1 MVKPSIAK
9 PVIEYI
15 RVSTKQQGKSG
26 LGLEAQREAMDRFAK
41 AERFHVVE
49 SFVEV
54 ESAKGDTLARRP
66 KLAAAL
72 KAAGKIK
79 DEDYGRAPIVVA
91 KLDRLSR
98 DVAFIASLMA
108 KRIPFICADLGRDTD
123 PFMLHI
129 YAAFAEKERRM
140 ISFRTKEGLARA
152 KARGVKLGGTNAAS
166 LRQQAEAK
174 AFAENLRP
182 LIEQLAG
189 EGMSMTA
196 IAAELNRRR
205 VKTSGRAG
213 EHGRWHSQTVK
224 RLVARL
230 ATSSQM

>member
-1 MVKPSIAK
+1 MTK
-9 PVIEYI
+9 
-15 RVSTKQQGKSG
+15 RV
-26 LGLEAQREAMDRFAK
+26 
-41 AERFHVVE
+41 
-49 SFVEV
+49 
-54 ESAKGDTLARRP
+54 
-66 KLAAAL
+66 
-72 KAAGKIK
+72 
-79 DEDYGRAPIVVA
+79 
-91 KLDRLSR
+91 
-98 DVAFIASLMA
+98 
-108 KRIPFICADLGRDTD
+108 PFICADLGRDTD

-140 ISFRTKEGLARA
+140 ISIRTKEGLARA
-152 KARGVKLGGTNAAS
+152 KAGVKLGGTNEQS
-166 LRQQAEAK
+166 LKQAAEAK

-182 LIEQLAG
+182 LIEQLAA

-205 VKTSGRAG
+205 IKTSGRAG